1 MVALQSQQR
10 TSGGWFDVCNSWVA
24 DAIVM
29 IEIAAN
35 SAGGER
41 TTVSVDSVVV
51 AAAAAEDDS
60 DDGAEEEVDDVI

>member
-1 MVALQSQQR
+1 MGAFQLQQR
-10 TSGGWFDVCNSWVA
+10 TSGWFAVCNSWVA
-24 DAIVM
+24 GAIVM

-51 AAAAAEDDS
+51 AAAGDDS

>member
-51 AAAAAEDDS
+51 AAAAGDDS

>member
-51 AAAAAEDDS
+51 AAAAAGDDS
-60 DDGAEEEVDDVI
+60 DDDAEEEVDDVI